1 MVQFKRSIL
10 SLALASAL
18 QSVSA
23 GAYAQDAD
31 EQAQAE
37 QPADQQENKEGA
49 VRLEVYGVRGG
60 IEKAIDTKREA
71 DVIADVVD
79 AGALSS
85 LPDQSIADA
94 LGRIPGV
101 TTIRDSGQ
109 SNQLNI
115 RGMNGDFIQTTL
127 NGREQATTSA
137 YTESSRWMS
146 FDQYPSELITQGAV
160 YKSPKA
166 SHIEGGVAAT
176 VELKTANPL
185 KAQKAHNF
193 NASVRKSYNDAA
205 ADIGSD
211 EEGERLSLSYQGKFL
226 NDTLGVGVGWAHL
239 KQPNVFEG
247 SRAGADGQNGYAEG
261 DVNGDSQNEHYARAF
276 QWQAGTGN
284 DERDGYM
291 ATIVF
296 QPNDSLKASI
306 DYFKSEFES
315 EDFRHGITVGGLN
328 NLNTYALSSPSV
340 SGGVMT
346 GGTVSLTEPR
356 TPWDGSP
363 WFETRTEDQSTQA
376 DSDAIGLNVEWAVS
390 DRAVLTFDIS
400 HSEGVKTRK
409 DRLASLHAYEFGTAT
424 GILNGNTVTGPTWQE
439 LSGQAMTYVG
449 NGDGTPSVAFNTDFT
464 NLDYMRLSRYEEY
477 PHKYTDE
484 LDAYKVDFK
493 LDVNWGMVTS
503 LEMGVRYADRVF
515 DSRRGTF
522 LYGSRDGQYNYVDGD
537 GNWQSYCADNL
548 TIPALACMP
557 QSVDGFVSIG
567 SVAGAPDHLVVDL
580 DGLADAIFGPGN
592 YTGRQVFSRDWTF
605 VESGGLQEKT
615 TAAYL
620 MANIDTEWGD
630 TRVRGNVGVR
640 VVETDVKAMGV
651 QNVGAGN
658 GTPITD
664 DMGVTQDNYAYVK
677 YGPEYTDS
685 LPSLNLS
692 FELTENDVLRFAAA
706 KVMGRPPAG
715 QLKGGAGSWNGSS
728 VDENGDPV
736 TIYNVWTKGSPYL
749 DPFRATQIDL
759 SYERYFKDGGAATVA
774 VFWKDIESLVQK
786 NFYADSYD
794 PITNPDG
801 NAELFAALGLEVP
814 AGQIAGAYETYVNS
828 EKGGYIRGVELAFTD
843 TFSNLPGVFSGLG
856 LTASYSYTES
866 EAEISGGGLFAG
878 QDLPIPG
885 LSEDVWSAT
894 VFWDI
899 GGFSAHVNT
908 RYRSDYIFNMN
919 IPGSSTPAKGKDYTT
934 VDAQMSYTFD
944 NGLAVVLQGNNLTDE
959 PSIASYGVDGALGEY
974 RTFGRQYFLGVN
986 YKY

>member
-1 MVQFKRSIL
+1 MVQFKRSML

-31 EQAQAE
+31 EQAQTE
-37 QPADQQENKEGA
+37 QPADQQESKEGA

-79 AGALSS
+79 AGALGS

-109 SNQLNI
+109 STQLNI

-185 KAQKAHNF
+185 KAEKEHNF
-193 NASVRKSYNDAA
+193 NAGVRKSYNDMAG
-205 ADIGSD
+205 DIGSD

-247 SRAGADGQNGYAEG
+247 SRAGADSQIGYGEA
-261 DVNGDSQNEHYARAF
+261 DLNGDGSSERYARAF

-296 QPNDSLKASI
+296 QPNDSLKASV
-306 DYFKSEFES
+306 DYFKSKFES
-315 EDFRHGITVGGLN
+315 EDFRHGITISGLARPESY
-328 NLNTYALSSPSV
+328 LLTSPNI
-340 SGGVMT
+340 SGGVLN
-346 GGTVSLTEPR
+346 GGTVSLTETR
-356 TPWDGSP
+356 TRGDDSSP
-363 WFETRTEDQSTQA
+363 WFETRSEDQSTQA
-376 DSDAIGLNVEWAVS
+376 DSDAYGLNVEWTVS

-424 GILNGNTVTGPTWQE
+424 GNLGGSTVTGPTWQE
-439 LSGQAMTYVG
+439 LSGQSMTFVG
-449 NGDGTPSVAFNTDFT
+449 NGSGTPGVAFNTDYT
-464 NLDYMRLSRYEEY
+464 DLSYMRLSRYEEY

-484 LDAYKVDFK
+484 LDSYRVDFK
-493 LDVNWGMVTS
+493 LDVDWGAITS
-503 LEMGVRYADRVF
+503 VEMGVRYADRLF

-522 LYGSRDGQYNYVDGD
+522 LYGSRQGQFNYVDGNGD
-537 GNWQSYCADNL
+537 WQSYCEDNL
-548 TIPALACMP
+548 TLPALACMP
-557 QSVDGFVSIG
+557 QLVDGFVSIG
-567 SVAGAPDHLVVDL
+567 SVSGAPDHLVVNL
-580 DGLADAIFGPGN
+580 DGLADSIFGPGN

-620 MANIDTEWGD
+620 MANIDTDWGD
-630 TRVRGNVGVR
+630 TRVKGNVGVR
-640 VVETDVKAMGV
+640 VIESDIKAMGV

-664 DMGVTQDNYAYVK
+664 DLGFTQDNYAYVK
-677 YGPEYTDS
+677 YGPEYTDT
-685 LPSLNLS
+685 LPSLNLA
-692 FELTENDVLRFAAA
+692 FELTEKDVLRFAAA

-715 QLKGGAGSWNGSS
+715 QLKGGAGSWNSGT
-728 VDENGDPV
+728 NGE
-736 TIYNVWTKGSPYL
+736 IYNVWTKGSPYL

-759 SYERYFKDGGAATVA
+759 SYERYFEDGGAATVA
-774 VFWKDIESLVQK
+774 VFWKDIESLVEK
-786 NFYADSYD
+786 NFY
-794 PITNPDG
+794 PENPDSPNG
-801 NAELFAALGLEVP
+801 NADLFASLGLEVP
-814 AGQIAGAYETYVNS
+814 EGQIAGAYETYRNS
-828 EKGGYIRGVELAFTD
+828 DKGGYIRGLEVAFTN
-843 TFSNLPGVFSGLG
+843 TFSSLPGVFSGLG

-866 EAEISGGGLFAG
+866 EAEISGGGLYSG
-878 QDLPIPG
+878 QKLPIPG

-894 VFWDI
+894 LFWDI
-899 GGFSAHVNT
+899 DSFSAHVNT
-908 RYRSDYIFNMN
+908 RYRGDYVTNMPV
-919 IPGSSTPAKGKDYTT
+919 PGSSTPVTGKDYTT

-944 NGLAVVLQGNNLTDE
+944 NGVSVVLQGNNLTDE
-959 PSIASYGVDGALGEY
+959 PSEGSYGVDSALGEY